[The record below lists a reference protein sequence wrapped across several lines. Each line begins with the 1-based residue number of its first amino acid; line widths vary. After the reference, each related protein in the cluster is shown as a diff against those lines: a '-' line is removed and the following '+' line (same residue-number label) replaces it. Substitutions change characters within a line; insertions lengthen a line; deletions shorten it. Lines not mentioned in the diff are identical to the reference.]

1 MQKCSRN
8 IRDSK
13 ANVLGEPRSNIGA
26 SPSHGS
32 YGTPGSKCSSK
43 KRSVNKQMNDLDW
56 SSKLIQCPVY
66 YPSREEFEDPLVY
79 LQKVAPEASKY
90 GICKIASPLSSST
103 PAGTVL
109 MKENR
114 GFNFTTKVQPLR
126 LAKWDMKD
134 KVTFFTRKKNYTIRD
149 FESFASK
156 SMAGRYS
163 ISGCLPPDFVEREF
177 WQEMG
182 SGNKRTVEY
191 GINVEGTA
199 FSNHS
204 SDQLGSS
211 KWNLKT
217 LPHLP
222 RSTLRLLKHE
232 IPGVSEP
239 MLYIGMLFSMFAW
252 HVEDHYLYSINYLH
266 CGAPKTWYGV
276 PGHAAVDFEKV
287 VQQYIYKQEILSTN
301 GEDGAFDLLVEK
313 TTMFS
318 PKILQ
323 EHNVPVCKAVQMPG
337 EFVITFPK
345 AYHAG
350 FSHGFNCAEAVNF
363 ATGDWF
369 SFGAAASQRYS
380 LLRRMP
386 VVHFEELL
394 CKEAMLLSNHS
405 SDEDISSEDLVSVR
419 CIKISFACLI
429 RLHHRARWC
438 LSKLQ
443 PSLSFSFNSKGTKFC
458 SICKRDCYVSHT
470 VCSCHTDPVCLFH
483 DAEAFKCECQSNR
496 VLNLSKEILDME
508 ALAKKFEQDEE
519 ILQDVEQK
527 SKEDIELLIQKTN
540 PSVQDQYI
548 PYSEIKPVEEHIGD
562 IKTSGV
568 KHNSSGKPKKLFGK
582 NTAAAKFPEYKVHA
596 RPNRVELA
604 EEHARQVA
612 IEGKKRPRQ
621 LQKPKDKDNVP
632 FNVGCGSQ
640 KSPSSSVTKQM
651 TLNRLNVSN
660 KWRL

>member
-1 MQKCSRN
+1 MPKYNRN

-13 ANVLGEPRSNIGA
+13 YTVPCQPRSKNDA
-26 SPSHGS
+26 SSSHQS
-32 YGTPGSKCSSK
+32 CGTSSSRCSSK
-43 KRSVNKQMNDLDW
+43 NLSANKPINDSEW
-56 SSKLIQCPVY
+56 TSELIGCPVY
-66 YPSREEFEDPLVY
+66 YPSKEEFEDPLVY
-79 LQKVAPEASKY
+79 LQKIAPEASKY

-114 GFNFTTKVQPLR
+114 GFKFTTKVQPLR

-134 KVTFFTRKKNYTIRD
+134 KVTFFTRKRNYTIHD
-149 FESFASK
+149 FESLAHK
-156 SMAGRYS
+156 SMASRYS

-177 WQEMG
+177 WHEMG
-182 SGNKRTVEY
+182 SPKKRTVEY
-191 GINVEGTA
+191 GINVEGSA
-199 FSNHS
+199 FSNNS
-204 SDQLGSS
+204 SDQLGRS
-211 KWNLKT
+211 KWNLKK

-252 HVEDHYLYSINYLH
+252 HVEDHYLYSINYHH

-287 VQQYIYKQEILSTN
+287 VQQYIYNREILSIN

-323 EHNVPVCKAVQMPG
+323 KHNVPVYKAVQMPG

-350 FSHGFNCAEAVNF
+350 FSQGFNCAEAVNF
-363 ATGDWF
+363 AVGDWF
-369 SFGAAASQRYS
+369 SFGAAASQRYA

-386 VVHFEELL
+386 VVPFEELL
-394 CKEAMLLSNHS
+394 CKEAMLLSKHP
-405 SDEDISSEDLVSVR
+405 SDEDISSEDLVSIR

-429 RLHHRARWC
+429 RLHHYKRWC
-438 LSKLQ
+438 LIKLK
-443 PSLSFSFNSKGTKFC
+443 PSLGFSFKSEGTKFC
-458 SICKRDCYVSHT
+458 SICKRDCYVSHIK
-470 VCSCHTDPVCLFH
+470 CSCHYDPICLFH
-483 DAEAFKCECQSNR
+483 DVEAFKCECQSNR
-496 VLNLSKEILDME
+496 VLNLSREISDME
-508 ALAKKFEQDEE
+508 AAAKEFEQDEE
-519 ILQDVEQK
+519 ILQEVKQK
-527 SKEDIELLIQKTN
+527 SKQDIELLIQKTN
-540 PSVQDQYI
+540 PGVQQEYI
-548 PYSEIKPVEEHIGD
+548 PYSEIRPVEEHTSD

-568 KHNSSGKPKKLFGK
+568 NSAKSKKIFGI

-596 RPNRVELA
+596 RTNKAQLVQ
-604 EEHARQVA
+604 EHARQV
-612 IEGKKRPRQ
+612 EGKKRPRK
-621 LQKPKDKDNVP
+621 LQKSKWKDNVQFDVGSGSHKTP
-632 FNVGCGSQ
+632 FSNAG
-640 KSPSSSVTKQM
+640 KRMTFTRLSVSDKRRSKRT
-651 TLNRLNVSN
+651 
-660 KWRL
+660 